1 LIKQEKKFVPYK
13 ISPLFI
19 FLGLN
24 DPTPTGAATTNL
36 VLGFRVDELFSWGN

>member
-1 LIKQEKKFVPYK
+1 LIKEEKKFLPYK
-13 ISPLFI
+13 ISLFF

-24 DPTPTGAATTNL
+24 DPTPTDAPATNL